1 MRLEA
6 GMRLQDKV
14 AIVTGA
20 GRGIGRA
27 IAIRFAAEGARVA
40 VAEIDSTTGC
50 DVVDSIRAVNGVA
63 QYFPC
68 DVTQNSDVHSMVEGA
83 TEEFGAIDVLV
94 NNAVCASQEVNNN
107 LWHPNIDVALK
118 GTWQCTEAVLPSM
131 KERRSGC
138 VVNLSSVNALMSFGP
153 EHLYTAAKG
162 AIISLTRSLAAEY
175 GQYNIRINAV
185 CPGTT
190 ETESWIP
197 MKEANPA
204 VLEDISRLYP
214 LGRIGKPEEIASAVL
229 FLASE
234 EASFITGS
242 VLVVDGG
249 LTAGNLA
256 FSKT

>member
-1 MRLEA
+1 
-6 GMRLQDKV
+6 MRLQDKV

-27 IAIRFAAEGARVA
+27 IAMRFAAEGARVA
-40 VAEIDSTTGC
+40 VAEIDPTTGRG
-50 DVVDSIRAVNGVA
+50 VVDSIRSVSGVA
-63 QYFPC
+63 QYYPC
-68 DVTQNSDVHSMVEGA
+68 DVTQESEVLSMVKGA
-83 TEEFGAIDVLV
+83 QEEFGAIDVLV
-94 NNAVCASQEVNNN
+94 NNAVCSSSEVNNN
-107 LWHPNIDVALK
+107 LWRPNIEVALK
-118 GTWQCTEAVLPSM
+118 GTWQCIEAVLPSM

-153 EHLYTAAKG
+153 EHLYNAAKG
-162 AIISLTRSLAAEY
+162 AIVSLTRSLAVEN
-175 GQYNIRINAV
+175 GKYNIRMNVV

-197 MKEANPA
+197 MKEANPH
-204 VLEDISRLYP
+204 VLENISRLYP
-214 LGRIGKPEEIASAVL
+214 LGRVAKPEEIASAVL